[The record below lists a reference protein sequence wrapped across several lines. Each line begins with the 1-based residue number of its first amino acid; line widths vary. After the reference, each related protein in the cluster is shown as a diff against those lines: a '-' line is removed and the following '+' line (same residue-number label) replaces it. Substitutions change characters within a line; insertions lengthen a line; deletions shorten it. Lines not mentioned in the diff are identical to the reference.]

1 MAEFNANLN
10 PANTNQMSL
19 GDMLK
24 MSYYSS
30 QADIA
35 SAEAK
40 REKEKIKE
48 LLPVQ
53 AFMSNPD
60 NYSSDGKLDP
70 DKAAPALMAIAPL
83 TGPAHIEKLQTLA
96 QNQTAIMDSRMKL
109 TGQERQVF
117 AQVDGAL
124 GQAKVDDPSA
134 YIQAYKTIAAQYPY
148 NPNIARL
155 AEAKISNVSLAGN
168 GGHLWQQ
175 ALRSS
180 NQMLSLPQQQ
190 EAFAP
195 KAGTATIGGQNVATV
210 TQPSIEGRAP
220 TVSTAPLGGGQGAVT
235 PGGNEGAVKPMPK
248 LIQED
253 TSMNYT
259 GPANPLNLNKFQ
271 EESYAKG
278 KTNVTEANMAVK
290 SVKDLQQSVRKVEE
304 YIGSAT
310 GSGLVQ
316 KLQAGG
322 KWTWGNPELDSLVKN
337 VAQVQ
342 ARNAS
347 IMGLDKTDSARDLN
361 AKLSG
366 SEKIDSEALAGVMQ
380 QVKAEATAA
389 ELYTAG
395 LNKFVE
401 KRGDVNGYIQ
411 QQKFQ
416 NKWAEH
422 YDPRIFQ
429 VDNIAQSNL
438 PEPQKEAK
446 IKDITGR
453 MSKDDFAK
461 YKEDRLIIHRLAKGM
476 YQ

>member
-30 QADIA
+30 QSDIA
-35 SAEAK
+35 ATEAK
-40 REKEKIKE
+40 TAKEKIKE

-53 AFMSNPD
+53 AFMANPD
-60 NYSSDGKLDP
+60 NYSTDGKLDP

-96 QNQTAIMDSRMKL
+96 QNQTAITESRMKL
-109 TGQERQVF
+109 TNQERTVF

-180 NQMLSLPQQQ
+180 NQMMSLPEQQA
-190 EAFAP
+190 AFAP
-195 KAGTATIGGQNVATV
+195 KAGTAQIGGQVVGTT

-220 TVSTAPLGGGQGAVT
+220 TVSTSQLGGGQPMQPT
-235 PGGNEGAVKPMPK
+235 SEPTSKPMPK

-259 GPANPLNLNKFQ
+259 GPANPLNLGDIRQKLYDN
-271 EESYAKG
+271 G
-278 KTNVTEANMAVK
+278 KINVTEANMAVK
-290 SVKDLQQSVRKVEE
+290 SVKDLQQSVRKVDE

-310 GSGLVQ
+310 GAGLVQ
-316 KLQAGG
+316 KLQSGG
-322 KWTWGNPELDSLVKN
+322 KWAWGNPELDALVKN

-347 IMGLDKTDSARDLN
+347 IMGLDKTDASRDLN

-366 SEKIDSEALAGVMQ
+366 SEKIDPDALAGVMQ
-380 QVKAEATAA
+380 QVKGEATAA

-446 IKDITGR
+446 IKDITSR
-453 MSKDDFAK
+453 MSKDEFAK
-461 YKEDRLIIHRLAKGM
+461 YKDDRQVIHRLAKGL

>member
-1 MAEFNANLN
+1 
-10 PANTNQMSL
+10 
-19 GDMLK
+19 
-24 MSYYSS
+24 
-30 QADIA
+30 
-35 SAEAK
+35 
-40 REKEKIKE
+40 
-48 LLPVQ
+48 
-53 AFMSNPD
+53 
-60 NYSSDGKLDP
+60 
-70 DKAAPALMAIAPL
+70 
-83 TGPAHIEKLQTLA
+83 
-96 QNQTAIMDSRMKL
+96 
-109 TGQERQVF
+109 
-117 AQVDGAL
+117 
-124 GQAKVDDPSA
+124 
-134 YIQAYKTIAAQYPY
+134 
-148 NPNIARL
+148 
-155 AEAKISNVSLAGN
+155 
-168 GGHLWQQ
+168 
-175 ALRSS
+175 
-180 NQMLSLPQQQ
+180 
-190 EAFAP
+190 
-195 KAGTATIGGQNVATV
+195 
-210 TQPSIEGRAP
+210 
-220 TVSTAPLGGGQGAVT
+220 
-235 PGGNEGAVKPMPK
+235 MPK

-259 GPANPLNLNKFQ
+259 GPANPLNLNKYQ